1 MSKKN
6 SNVILKNKF
15 KDFEDLSKL
24 YLNFKKKLSSFKQNK
39 IVVAVSGGP
48 DSLALTA
55 FCKAYSYEKKI
66 NFYYVLVNHNIRK
79 NSLSESIKVRLLL
92 KKHNINLIILT
103 VKDKITNNVQSK
115 ARFERYKLLE
125 DYCKKKGVNAIF
137 TAHNLEDQVETFFI
151 RLSRGS
157 GLTGL
162 SSIQKVSALSR
173 EINLFRP
180 LLDVR
185 KKSLIKC
192 SKLIFRKFI
201 SDPSNSNNKY
211 LRTKIRSLKKPL
223 KASGINYDQIIK
235 SINNLASS
243 KNTLDNFFTKI
254 FANIVKKNKNRIII
268 DLPEFNKLNDELKLK
283 TINKS
288 IKYLKKNYYN
298 PRAKKVLYLV
308 KILKNKKFKKS
319 TLGGCLFTKNGD
331 SLTLKREKS

>member
-1 MSKKN
+1 M
-6 SNVILKNKF
+6 
-15 KDFEDLSKL
+15 
-24 YLNFKKKLSSFKQNK
+24 
-39 IVVAVSGGP
+39 
-48 DSLALTA
+48 
-55 FCKAYSYEKKI
+55 
-66 NFYYVLVNHNIRK
+66 
-79 NSLSESIKVRLLL
+79 
-92 KKHNINLIILT
+92 
-103 VKDKITNNVQSK
+103 
-115 ARFERYKLLE
+115 
-125 DYCKKKGVNAIF
+125 
-137 TAHNLEDQVETFFI
+137 
-151 RLSRGS
+151 
-157 GLTGL
+157 
-162 SSIQKVSALSR
+162 SALSR

-254 FANIVKKNKNRIII
+254 YANIVKKNKNQIII

-331 SLTLKREKS
+331 SLSLKREKS

>member
-1 MSKKN
+1 MVQLGEKDQGCKMISGLKKEYPKASKQAKAQYEQKN

-92 KKHNINLIILT
+92 KKNNINLIILT

-115 ARFERYKLLE
+115 ARFERYKLIK
-125 DYCKKKGVNAIF
+125 DYCKKKNIKTIL

-151 RLSRGS
+151 RLARGS
-157 GLTGL
+157 GLAGL
-162 SSIQKVSALSR
+162 SSMRKVSELSK

-180 LLDVR
+180 LLDVN

-192 SKLIFRKFI
+192 SKLIFKKFFT
-201 SDPSNSNNKY
+201 DPSNSNDKY
-211 LRTKIRSLKKPL
+211 LRTKIRGLKKPL
-223 KASGINYDQIIK
+223 KESGISYDQIIK

-243 KNTLDNFFTKI
+243 KDTLDNFFTKSM
-254 FANIVKKNKNRIII
+254 
-268 DLPEFNKLNDELKLK
+268 LKL
-283 TINKS
+283 
-288 IKYLKKNYYN
+288 
-298 PRAKKVLYLV
+298 
-308 KILKNKKFKKS
+308 
-319 TLGGCLFTKNGD
+319 
-331 SLTLKREKS
+331 